1 MNLIIKKMKPN
12 WRKRILGGLSLTT
25 ALFIFQACYGT
36 PQDIGLDILIEGQV
50 KSGKTEQPI
59 KGIKVSVEDK
69 VQYQYTDE
77 SGKFSFYTES
87 AASYKIKFEDID
99 LSVNGVFLEKDT
111 LLKNIIKKIY
121 LNIKLEEK

>member
-1 MNLIIKKMKPN
+1 MKPN

-36 PQDIGLDILIEGQV
+36 PQDMGLDILIEGQV

-99 LSVNGVFLEKDT
+99 LNVNGIFLEKDT
-111 LLKNIIKKIY
+111 LLKNIIKEIY

>member
-1 MNLIIKKMKPN
+1 MKPN

-36 PQDIGLDILIEGQV
+36 PQDMGLDILIEGQV

-87 AASYKIKFEDID
+87 ASSYKIKFEDID
-99 LSVNGVFLEKDT
+99 LNVNGIFVEKDT

-121 LNIKLEEK
+121 LNIELEEK